1 MRVESHDEVLR
12 RLAEEQEYAPK
23 GWDPDVI
30 KSYRKKVQLISA
42 AQNERDLYAMRGLRL
57 EKLKGDRLGQTS
69 MRLNDQFRLI
79 LTFRTEG
86 DRVAVLL
93 EVVDSTDSNRE
104 IEMSAVLAEAF
115 PAGEFLADE
124 LEARG
129 WTQAEF
135 AAILDRPAQFVSEI
149 ISGKKEI
156 TRESAAQIGAA
167 LGTSAEMWLSLQDKY
182 FLWKQNQDTKAQSDL
197 DDVRRRARLNEK
209 GPVAVLKKAG
219 VLTSKSLDDL
229 EGEVL
234 RFFELKSLDEEP
246 RLAAAAKRSNHGES
260 LSALQTSWLYMVR
273 HAARKE
279 NPTGT
284 YSRKALEAIGAEL
297 PRVAKKPQDFA
308 ALPEILGGAGVR
320 LVYVPGLPGAKI
332 DGCAM
337 IVDQIRVIGLSGRG
351 KRLDK
356 VLFALIHEVAHHT
369 HGHVQDDKP
378 IVETIE
384 VDDDP
389 DDQSDEAAQE
399 REANNTAA
407 MWVFPDGLPPL
418 PERLSGPWVLETA
431 AKAGIAP
438 IMVVGHLQHLK
449 KLDWRTTLAKGAP
462 NVDSF
467 LSRWDK

>member
-1 MRVESHDEVLR
+1 M
-12 RLAEEQEYAPK
+12 
-23 GWDPDVI
+23 
-30 KSYRKKVQLISA
+30 
-42 AQNERDLYAMRGLRL
+42 N
-57 EKLKGDRLGQTS
+57 
-69 MRLNDQFRLI
+69 
-79 LTFRTEG
+79 
-86 DRVAVLL
+86 
-93 EVVDSTDSNRE
+93 
-104 IEMSAVLAEAF
+104 AVLAEAF

-182 FLWKQNQDTKAQSDL
+182 FLWKQNKDTKAQSDL

-209 GPVAVLKKAG
+209 GPIAILRKAG

-229 EGEVL
+229 EGDVL

-260 LSALQTSWLYMVR
+260 LSSIQTSWMYMVR
-273 HAARKE
+273 HAARE
-279 NPTGT
+279 EAPTGT

-297 PRVAKKPQDFA
+297 PRVAMTPEDFA
-308 ALPEILGGAGVR
+308 ALPEMLGEAGVR

-337 IVDQIRVIGLSGRG
+337 IVDKTRVIGLSGRG

-356 VLFALIHEVAHHT
+356 VLFALIHEIAHHT
-369 HGHVQDDKP
+369 HGHVRDDAP

-389 DDQSDEAAQE
+389 NDQSDEATQE
-399 REANNTAA
+399 REANDTAA
-407 MWVFPDGLPPL
+407 RWVLPKGLPPL

-431 AKAGIAP
+431 AQIGIAP
-438 IMVVGHLQHLK
+438 IMFVGHLQHLK
-449 KLDWRTTLAKGAP
+449 KLDLRTTLAKGAP
-462 NVDSF
+462 NVDDV
-467 LSRWDK
+467 LSGWDK

>member
-1 MRVESHDEVLR
+1 M
-12 RLAEEQEYAPK
+12 
-23 GWDPDVI
+23 
-30 KSYRKKVQLISA
+30 
-42 AQNERDLYAMRGLRL
+42 N
-57 EKLKGDRLGQTS
+57 
-69 MRLNDQFRLI
+69 
-79 LTFRTEG
+79 
-86 DRVAVLL
+86 
-93 EVVDSTDSNRE
+93 
-104 IEMSAVLAEAF
+104 AVLAEAF

-135 AAILDRPAQFVSEI
+135 ATILDRPAQFVSEI

-209 GPVAVLKKAG
+209 GPIAVLKKAG
-219 VLTSKSLDDL
+219 VLTGKTLDEL
-229 EGEVL
+229 ESEVL

-260 LSALQTSWLYMVR
+260 LSSLQASWLYMVR
-273 HAARKE
+273 HAARE
-279 NPTGT
+279 TPPSGT
-284 YSRKALEAIGAEL
+284 YSLKALEAIGAAL
-297 PRVAKKPQDFA
+297 PRVAKTPEDFA
-308 ALPEILGGAGVR
+308 ALPEMLAGVGVR

-337 IVDQIRVIGLSGRG
+337 IVDKTRVIGLSGRG

-356 VLFALIHEVAHHT
+356 VLFALIHEIAHHT
-369 HGHVQDDKP
+369 HGHVKDDSP

-384 VDDDP
+384 VGDDP
-389 DDQSDEAAQE
+389 DDQSDEANQE
-399 REANNTAA
+399 REANETAA
-407 MWVFPDGLPPL
+407 RWVLPNGVPPL
-418 PERLSGPWVLETA
+418 PERLSGPWVLESA
-431 AKAGIAP
+431 AEAGIAP
-438 IMVVGHLQHLK
+438 IMLVGHLQHLK

-462 NVDSF
+462 NVDDVLRS
-467 LSRWDK
+467 WTA